1 MSSLFTDRDDS
12 EDLFRDTR
20 MSFGDHLEELR
31 WHLFRALGGAVMIML
46 LVFVLDGVGYAFQQF
61 DATRHTW
68 LANIGAGLPVMHFIS
83 RPVER
88 ELMSF
93 YKARIDHITE
103 KRVQEEQR
111 SGEVVVAPTT
121 IDVDRQ
127 ALRAALGQQVENPGE
142 PEWVPLRIRIRPAEL
157 SQQMAKDNIELIR
170 PPLLS
175 TLSITEAFMVY
186 IKVSLVLGVVIGS
199 PWIFYQI
206 WAFIAA
212 GLYPQEKHWV
222 YVYGPFSLALF
233 IAGVVLCEWLV
244 IPAAVHYLLGFN
256 EWVGLEPELRLS
268 EWLSFALLT
277 PLVFGIAFQTPLVM
291 LFLHKVGIVDV
302 SSFRQHRR
310 YALFALALVAALL
323 AASPDAFSM
332 LALYIPLAG
341 LYELGIILC
350 RFSPKTIFDDVPES
364 DEMVEV

>member
-1 MSSLFTDRDDS
+1 MSSFFNDRDDS
-12 EDLFRDTR
+12 EDLFSETR

-31 WHLFRALGGAVMIML
+31 WHLFRAIGGAAVILVM
-46 LVFVLDGVGYAFQQF
+46 VFVIDGIGYF
-61 DATRHTW
+61 TGW
-68 LANIGAGLPVMHFIS
+68 PIGAGLPVMHFIS

-88 ELMSF
+88 ELMNF
-93 YKARIDHITE
+93 YKERI
-103 KRVQEEQR
+103 KRVTERKQQEAKQQ
-111 SGEVVVAPTT
+111 GEMTLSPTK
-121 IDVDRQ
+121 IEVDRH
-127 ALRAALGQQVENPGE
+127 ALQRALGQQAEEGAE
-142 PEWVPLRIRIRPAEL
+142 PEWVPLPIRFNAADV
-157 SQQMAKDNIELIR
+157 STATAADNIELIR

-186 IKVSLVLGVVIGS
+186 VKVSLVLGVVIGS

-206 WAFIAA
+206 WAFVAA
-212 GLYPQEKHWV
+212 GLYPQEKRWV
-222 YVYGPFSLALF
+222 YVYGPFSLVLF
-233 IAGVVLCEWLV
+233 LAGVVLCEWIV

-291 LFLHKVGIVDV
+291 LFLHKLGIVDV
-302 SSFRQHRR
+302 SAFQTHRR

-341 LYELGIILC
+341 LYELGILLC
-350 RFSPKTIFDDVPES
+350 RFSPKTVFDDVPES

>member
-12 EDLFRDTR
+12 EDLFAETR

-31 WHLFRALGGAVMIML
+31 WHLFRALGGAVVILIM
-46 LVFVLDGVGYAFQQF
+46 VFVIDGIGYF
-61 DATRHTW
+61 TGW
-68 LANIGAGLPVMHFIS
+68 PIGAGLPVMHFIS

-93 YKARIDHITE
+93 YRERIKRITG
-103 KRVQEEQR
+103 EQQR
-111 SGEVVVAPTT
+111 QAQLQGQMPMAPTT
-121 IDVDRQ
+121 INVDRR
-127 ALRAALGQQVENPGE
+127 ALREALGLPVEGAGGPD
-142 PEWVPLRIRIRPAEL
+142 WMPLSIQFSPTDISRETAEE
-157 SQQMAKDNIELIR
+157 NIKIIR

-175 TLSITEAFMVY
+175 TLSVTEAFMVY

-199 PWIFYQI
+199 PWIFWQL
-206 WAFIAA
+206 WSFVAA

-222 YVYGPFSLALF
+222 YVYGPFSLGLF
-233 IAGVVLCEWLV
+233 LAGVVLCEWIV
-244 IPAAVHYLLGFN
+244 IPAAVHYLIGFN
-256 EWVGLEPELRLS
+256 EWVGLEPDLRLS

-277 PLVFGIAFQTPLVM
+277 PLVFGVAFQTPLVM
-291 LFLHKVGIVDV
+291 LFLHKLGIVDV
-302 SSFRQHRR
+302 SAFQTHRR

-341 LYELGIILC
+341 LYELGILLC
-350 RFSPKTIFDDVPES
+350 RFSPKTVFDDVPES
-364 DEMVEV
+364 DEMIEV